1 MEGTLYYHSAPLVR
15 LARPCII
22 ICFITSSGYFSKS
35 ETRLTIHVH
44 ISIYIYIY
52 VHIYVSLIVN
62 VDFSILIH
70 ILIHSFIHSF
80 IHPFIYSFDT
90 LCDQLHYCGGK
101 VNELM
106 RDTKFLDMETKRY
119 DSLLKQ
125 ANRKWGKF
133 YHHHYHYPYIHLS
146 A

>member
-70 ILIHSFIHSF
+70 ILIHSFIHPSMA
-80 IHPFIYSFDT
+80 HIYYINS
-90 LCDQLHYCGGK
+90 YI
-101 VNELM
+101 
-106 RDTKFLDMETKRY
+106 DTKKPSTYSVIDPHIVHNICEHSY
-119 DSLLKQ
+119 LLSITEQ
-125 ANRKWGKF
+125 VGHNINTL
-133 YHHHYHYPYIHLS
+133 YTDT
-146 A
+146 